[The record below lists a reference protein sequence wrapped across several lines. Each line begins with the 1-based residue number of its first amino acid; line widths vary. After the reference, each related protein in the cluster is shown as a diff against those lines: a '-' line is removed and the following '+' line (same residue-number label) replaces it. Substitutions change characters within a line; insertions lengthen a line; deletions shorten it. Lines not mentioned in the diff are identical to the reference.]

1 MKHMKLAA
9 TTLALVCILSLA
21 GCGNSN
27 IGQSGDNEPPT
38 YSQIENQ
45 SDSEN
50 TNTSNETATNLD
62 DLLKTVLL
70 RGSVADF
77 QDGSFNVVPD
87 QDDGQMII
95 AAAEGMESSMES
107 TTVSYDESCIFQI
120 ANIDSSTG
128 AVELKAATASDVKKS
143 TPVYIYGETQ
153 DNGEIHATKVLIT
166 RFN

>member
-1 MKHMKLAA
+1 MKQMKLVA
-9 TTLALVCILSLA
+9 TTLFLICVLSLT

-27 IGQSGDNEPPT
+27 AGKASNHELPT
-38 YSQIENQ
+38 YSQSENQ

-50 TNTSNETATNLD
+50 TNIFNENAINLD
-62 DLLKTVLL
+62 VLLETVLL

-77 QDGSFNVVPD
+77 QDGSFKVVPD
-87 QDDGQMII
+87 EDDGQMII

-107 TTVSYDESCIFQI
+107 TTVSYDETCIFQT

-128 AVELKAATASDVKKS
+128 AVELEAATASDVKKS

-153 DNGEIHATKVLIT
+153 DDGEIHATKVLIT